1 MPKKIIDTRIV
12 GTRLPVEID
21 LRAQTVAKELS
32 RRASGVPVTLSA
44 VLHLAISR
52 GLDAIEPELGLTSKS
67 AKASKS
73 AKSSA
78 A

>member
-21 LRAQTVAKELS
+21 QRAQAVAKELS

-52 GLDAIEPELGLTSKS
+52 GLDAIEPEIGLTP
-67 AKASKS
+67 KAT
-73 AKSSA
+73 KSSKPA
-78 A
+78 KYSPA